1 MASSGSSSNDGST
14 SVSQFLAVFIPNFII
29 FIVFVLI
36 FLIVR
41 KKQQRVYE
49 PRNNVDTVA
58 TDLKPGSP
66 PRGAFGWITDLLGKP
81 EPYIIQH
88 TGVDGY
94 FFIRYLFNFAA
105 VTFLACFLVWPI
117 IFPINATNSNHQKG
131 FDTIAYANL
140 NTTDHKWRALAHVF
154 VSWVFFGLI
163 IFLIYRELYYYTTF
177 RHVVQT
183 TPLYDSLL
191 SSRTL
196 FLTEIPEA
204 LLEEAHLR
212 ENFPTATNVWYARD
226 YTDLDKDVKERTKLA
241 AKYEGAL
248 NSVITKSVK
257 LRNKAIKKGK
267 PVPEPADDLNKYLK
281 DGKKRPTH
289 KLKFLIGKKV
299 DTLDYGA
306 EHLGELNK
314 SIKKQQLEHNSNT
327 QVPSVFLEFPTQLE
341 LQKAY
346 QAIPYNKSFKGTK
359 RFTGAAPDDII
370 WENLALT
377 PTKRKIKKAIAT
389 TVLTLTIIFW
399 CIPVAVVGAISNIN
413 NLTDKVHFLRFINNL
428 PNVLMGLITGLLPV
442 VALAILMSLVPPFIK
457 KMGKVS
463 GAITVQD
470 VERYCQSWYFAFQ
483 VVNVFFVV
491 TVASAAAS
499 AVTTVI
505 DQPSEALNL
514 LAKKIPPASN
524 FYLAYLCLQG
534 LALSSGLLAQL
545 VPLILAQ
552 FLGKILDGTPR
563 KKWTRFNTLGQPGW
577 SVIYPAYQ
585 FISLIF
591 IIYAII
597 APLILGFSAIAL
609 ALIYLA
615 YTYSLVYVMQ
625 PNKHDARGRNYPSA
639 LFQTFTALYL
649 AELCLVALFV
659 FAKNWPAVA
668 LEGFFIAL
676 TAAAHIY
683 FKRTFLPLFDVVPIS
698 AIKYASGDSTFAY
711 PSQDHGRKEIQVEGE
726 NYWEGGNQLGL
737 AGSHRDQVL
746 PPPAVN
752 GGNDIVDTNKQAA
765 GSDLSDK
772 EGSSSRGP
780 FSESKVVEE
789 PTTVGAVTGAPGK
802 ATSWFKR
809 FFTPST
815 ETFDLIRNIMP
826 VAYHNYIEYN
836 PEFIKNAYEDPAVV
850 DEEPH
855 IWIPRDE
862 MGLSEIEKNKAL
874 EQGVDVSDENAI
886 FNEKG
891 SLEFTGPPPS
901 YEEALKI

>member
-1 MASSGSSSNDGST
+1 MADQDETSPDGST
-14 SVSQFLAVFIPNFII
+14 SVSQFLAALIPNFI
-29 FIVFVLI
+29 VFVV
-36 FLIVR
+36 FVTAFVIVR

-49 PRNNVDTVA
+49 PRSTVDTVS

-66 PRGAFGWITDLLGKP
+66 PRGVFSWIADTLRKP
-81 EPYIIQH
+81 ESFIIQQ

-94 FFIRYLFNFAA
+94 FFIRYLFNFTA
-105 VTFLACFLVWPI
+105 VTFLGCFLIWPI
-117 IFPINATNSNHQKG
+117 IFPINATNSNNQKG
-131 FDTIAYANL
+131 FDSIAYANL
-140 NTTDHKWRALAHVF
+140 NITDHKWRALAHVF
-154 VSWVFFGLI
+154 VSWVFFGMI

-196 FLTEIPEA
+196 LLTEIPEA

-212 ENFPTATNVWYARD
+212 KNFPTATNIWYARD
-226 YTDLDKDVKERTKLA
+226 YKELEEDVKERSKLA

-257 LRNKAIKKGK
+257 LRYKAIKKSK

-327 QVPSVFLEFPTQLE
+327 QVPSVFMEFPTQLE

-346 QAIPYNKSFKGTK
+346 QAIPYNKNFKGTK
-359 RFTGAAPDDII
+359 RYTGLAPDDIV
-370 WENLALT
+370 WENLSLT
-377 PTKRKIKKAIAT
+377 ATKRRIKKAIAST
-389 TVLTLTIIFW
+389 ILTLTIMFW

-413 NLTDKVHFLRFINNL
+413 NLIEKLPFLKFINNL
-428 PNVLMGLITGLLPV
+428 PQVLMGLITGLLPV

-457 KMGKVS
+457 KMGKIS
-463 GAITVQD
+463 GLITVQE
-470 VERYCQSWYFAFQ
+470 VELYCQSWYYAFQ
-483 VVNVFFVV
+483 VVNVFFVL

-499 AVTTVI
+499 AVTDVI
-505 DQPSEALNL
+505 NDPGNSLNL
-514 LAKKIPPASN
+514 LAKKIPAASN

-534 LALSSGLLAQL
+534 LAISSGLLLQ
-545 VPLILAQ
+545 VVTLILSQ

-563 KKWTRFNTLGQPGW
+563 KKWSRFNTLGQPGW
-577 SVIYPAYQ
+577 AVIYPAYQ
-585 FISLIF
+585 FICLIF

-609 ALIYLA
+609 FLIYVA
-615 YTYSLVYVMQ
+615 YIYTLIYVLQ

-639 LFQTFTALYL
+639 LFQTFTALYW
-649 AELCLVALFV
+649 AEVCLVALFV

-668 LEGFFIAL
+668 LESFFIAI

-683 FKRTFLPLFDVVPIS
+683 FKWTFLPLFDIVPIS
-698 AIKYASGDSTFAY
+698 AIKYASGDSTFTY
-711 PSQDHGRKEIQVEGE
+711 PVQDHGRKEIQVEGE

-737 AGSHRDQVL
+737 ANSLKDQVL
-746 PPPAVN
+746 PPSADTGVDSI
-752 GGNDIVDTNKQAA
+752 DIKKQAA
-765 GSDLSDK
+765 SSDLSDK
-772 EGSSSRGP
+772 EGASSRGP
-780 FSESKVVEE
+780 FAEGKVEE
-789 PTTVGAVTGAPGK
+789 EPKTVGAVTGVRSK
-802 ATSWFKR
+802 SISWFKR
-809 FFTPST
+809 FFKPST
-815 ETFDLIRNIMP
+815 VTFDMIRAIMP
-826 VAYHNYIEYN
+826 EAYHNYIEYN
-836 PEFIKNAYEDPAVV
+836 SEFLKNAYEDPAVI

-874 EQGVDVSDENAI
+874 EQGVDVSDVNAI
-886 FNEKG
+886 FNDKG
-891 SLEFTGPPPS
+891 SLEYTGPPPS